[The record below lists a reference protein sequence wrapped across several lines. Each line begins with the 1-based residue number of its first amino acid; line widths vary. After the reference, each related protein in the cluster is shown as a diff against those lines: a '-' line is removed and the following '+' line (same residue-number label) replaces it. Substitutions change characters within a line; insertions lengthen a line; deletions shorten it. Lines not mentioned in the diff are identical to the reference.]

1 MTVDAGGSL
10 EDAPPSVYSV
20 IRLRLLI
27 LLLNPAFELI
37 AGLDIDAQKH
47 LGVLRA
53 AILRALSQVKTRLV
67 RINPHRIHAIGNQI
81 GLARKARNPEAV
93 IGISGSQGEEGR
105 SRMPRVAQRHV
116 QFISCY
122 DLQPGITK

>member
-20 IRLRLLI
+20 IRVRLLI

-47 LGVLRA
+47 LGVLCA
-53 AILRALSQVKTRLV
+53 AILRTLPQENARLM
-67 RINPHRIHAIGNQI
+67 RINPHRIYPIGNQI
-81 GLARKARNPEAV
+81 GFARKARNPKAV
-93 IGISGSQGEEGR
+93 IGIGGSQCDEGPGR
-105 SRMPRVAQRHV
+105 VLRVAQRYV
-116 QFISCY
+116 QLI
-122 DLQPGITK
+122 G